1 MRRLF
6 KKTNIQNPILSSI
19 SYLLGVN
26 GISYLI
32 LFLISIVI
40 FRTVDKSYY
49 GLYVIMLSLFAVI
62 ELFMAG
68 FNDAIVRFLKD
79 KIPLSDKQNIV
90 LFVLYYKYLL
100 IFLFILCIY
109 IARQYGFFEF
119 LIGNYNE
126 VSDVIDSFLL
136 VVILNGIFSTFIGV
150 NNCILNS
157 QQKYKLTANIGLV
170 RNVVYLLVVIT
181 LSFYTKDY
189 LHYLYSSIAL
199 SGIVLIFLS
208 IKIFQDFKEFSIS
221 NIIKSKFSIDIG
233 RKYIFPYATPLT
245 ASSLLTYVKNYL
257 PTIILGKEFSLENVA
272 VFSILKTF
280 FKALHSV
287 SGSFVDP
294 MMSKF
299 LELKNNTEDF
309 SAKMNSIFWGT
320 FFLRLLLFAILASL
334 VQYIF
339 LIYKIENSQ
348 VHQLIFYV
356 LGLERLVSRNI

>member
-1 MRRLF
+1 MLLNNPLF
-6 KKTNIQNPILSSI
+6 RTIFHLLS
-19 SYLLGVN
+19 VN
-26 GISYLI
+26 GIGYLI
-32 LFLISIVI
+32 LLLISIII
-40 FRTVDKSYY
+40 FRTVDKSFY
-49 GLYVIMLSLFAVI
+49 GLYVIMLSLFAVV
-62 ELFMAG
+62 ELLMAG
-68 FNDAIVRFLKD
+68 FNDSIVRFLKD
-79 KIPLSDKQNIV
+79 KISLNDKQNIV

-119 LIGNYNE
+119 LIGNYDE
-126 VSDVIDSFLL
+126 VSDVLDSFLI

-150 NNCILNS
+150 NTCILNS

-170 RNVVYLLVVIT
+170 RNIVYLLVVIS

-189 LHYLYSSIAL
+189 LHYLYGSIAL
-199 SGIVLIFLS
+199 SAIELIFLS
-208 IKIFQDFKEFSIS
+208 IRIFQDFKEFSIS

-245 ASSLLTYVKNYL
+245 ASSLLTYVKNHL

-287 SGSFVDP
+287 SGSFIDP

-299 LELKNNTEDF
+299 LELKNNAKDF
-309 SAKMNSIFWGT
+309 SVKISSIFWGYILIEVIIIRHISVACSIY
-320 FFLRLLLFAILASL
+320 FLDIQNR
-334 VQYIF
+334 
-339 LIYKIENSQ
+339 K
-348 VHQLIFYV
+348 
-356 LGLERLVSRNI
+356 